1 MGLQASAAHPLGR
14 FTYQSLS
21 AENFTTFCA
30 DYGNEG
36 CTATTENPGCH
47 NFHKPNMS
55 SAHPAYHEMVPKIA
69 AVFSSAD
76 GCRFAVRS
84 VLVPAND
91 GVAYGPPEEVWTSVD
106 LAAAPK
112 VAPAGATPRTAGAHD
127 SSLTHPYAGA
137 VTAAV
142 TVTWIN
148 KTTTRLAEASWV
160 SFDPVVAEPGTGWAI
175 SSLDTTVDPTDVVQH
190 GAVYVALWTVL

>member
-106 LAAAPK
+106 LA
-112 VAPAGATPRTAGAHD
+112 G
-127 SSLTHPYAGA
+127 
-137 VTAAV
+137 
-142 TVTWIN
+142 
-148 KTTTRLAEASWV
+148 
-160 SFDPVVAEPGTGWAI
+160 GTGRGDA
-175 SSLDTTVDPTDVVQH
+175 PH
-190 GAVYVALWTVL
+190 GRRP